1 MKRVSKKNQ
10 LTEADVKRYTFNFW
24 KIIVGIVAIGF
35 LFILSIRLGVFGKL
49 PSFSD
54 LENPKSNLAS
64 EVITEDHKVLGTYYV
79 QNRSNVKYSELSPYL
94 VKALVSTED
103 KRFYDHSG
111 IDYSRTFTVIFH
123 TLTGNKQGGSTIT
136 QQLALNLFSD
146 GRQKNFLKRVIQK
159 FQEWITAVRLERNYT
174 KDEII
179 TMYFNTVDFGAY
191 NTYGIKSAART
202 YFNTTPD
209 KLTADQAALLVG
221 MLKGPGAYS
230 PVRYPEKSR
239 TRRNTVLNNMV
250 AENFISAEEATKAKE
265 KPLGL
270 ELKIANYGEGLAP
283 YFRAVLKDEIK
294 KEFAKLSITKPDGT
308 PYDLDRDGLK
318 IYTTIN
324 MSMQQYAEDSQKEW
338 MKQLQSKFAAQ
349 WKNRDPFK
357 GEKAKLLISGMKR
370 SDRYRILKEEGL
382 NEDEIKK
389 AFNVKV
395 PMNIFTWKGSVDTMM
410 TPMDS
415 IKYNKLMLRNA
426 MMSMEP
432 KTGHI
437 KAWVGGIDFDHFKYD
452 QVKMG
457 TRQVGST
464 AKPFTYAVAI
474 DNGYSPCY
482 SIPNYQ
488 QTYNGWTPRGNA
500 QGGNP
505 ITLAKALAY
514 SQNYA
519 TAYLVHEVGAA
530 EVAALT
536 KRMGITSDVPNYPS
550 ISLGAYEASVFDMV
564 GAYSAFVNQGTWIE
578 PTAILRIEDKNGT
591 PIYDKAPKVVKA
603 LNSESAY
610 IIVDM
615 LKKVVSQGT
624 ARRIQWM
631 YKLTNPI
638 GGKTGTTNDN
648 SDAWFIGITPE
659 LVTGVWT
666 GAEDRGISFDRMEY
680 GQGAA
685 AAMPVFAYY
694 MQKVYKDSNLK
705 YTKGDFEQP
714 QGGLTRVID
723 CNQYWGGGGSDV
735 EDGSTDSSGKDVTKL
750 KDDRLGF

>member
-209 KLTADQAALLVG
+209 KLKADQAALLVG
-221 MLKGPGAYS
+221 MLKGPGVYS
-230 PVRYPEKSR
+230 PVRYPQNAMK
-239 TRRNTVLNNMV
+239 RRNTVLNNMV
-250 AENFISAEEATKAKE
+250 AANFISAEEATKAKE

-357 GEKAKLLISGMKR
+357 GDKAKLLVSGMKR

-735 EDGSTDSSGKDVTKL
+735 EDGSTDSSGKDATKL

>member
-357 GEKAKLLISGMKR
+357 GDKAKLLVSGMKR

-735 EDGSTDSSGKDVTKL
+735 EDGSTDSSGKDATKL

>member
-221 MLKGPGAYS
+221 MLKGPGVYS
-230 PVRYPEKSR
+230 PVRYPQNAMK
-239 TRRNTVLNNMV
+239 RRNTVLNNMV
-250 AENFISAEEATKAKE
+250 AANFISAEEATKAKE

-357 GEKAKLLISGMKR
+357 GDKAKLLVSGMKR

-395 PMNIFTWKGSVDTMM
+395 PMNIFTWKGSVDTIM

-735 EDGSTDSSGKDVTKL
+735 EDGSTDSSGKDATKL

>member
-10 LTEADVKRYTFNFW
+10 LTEADIKRYTFNFW
-24 KIIVGIVAIGF
+24 KIIVGIVALGF
-35 LFILSIRLGVFGKL
+35 LFILSIRLGLFGKL

-250 AENFISAEEATKAKE
+250 AANFISAEEATKAKE

-338 MKQLQSKFAAQ
+338 MKQLQSKFSAQ

-357 GEKAKLLISGMKR
+357 GDKAKLLMSGMKR

-382 NEDEIKK
+382 NEDAIKK

-735 EDGSTDSSGKDVTKL
+735 EDGSTDSSGKDATKL

>member
-1 MKRVSKKNQ
+1 
-10 LTEADVKRYTFNFW
+10 
-24 KIIVGIVAIGF
+24 
-35 LFILSIRLGVFGKL
+35 
-49 PSFSD
+49 

-64 EVITEDHKVLGTYYV
+64 EVITDDHKVLGTYYV

-146 GRQKNFLKRVIQK
+146 GRQKNFLKRIIQK
-159 FQEWITAVRLERNYT
+159 FQEWVTAVRLERNYT
-174 KDEII
+174 KDEIV

-191 NTYGIKSAART
+191 NTFGIKSAART

-230 PVRYPEKSR
+230 PVRFPEKSKI
-239 TRRNTVLNNMV
+239 RRNTVLNNMV
-250 AENFISAEEATKAKE
+250 AANFISAEEASNAKE

-270 ELKIANYGEGLAP
+270 ELKIANYGEGLGP
-283 YFRAVLKDEIK
+283 YFRAVLKDQIK
-294 KEFAKLSITKPDGT
+294 KEFANLKIVRADGT

-324 MSMQQYAEDSQKEW
+324 MSMQQYAEDAQKEW
-338 MKQLQSKFAAQ
+338 MKQLQSKFSAQ

-357 GEKAKLLISGMKR
+357 GDKAKLLISGMKR
-370 SDRYRILKEEGL
+370 SDRYRILREEGL

-395 PMNIFTWKGSVDTMM
+395 PMNIFTWKGSKDTMM

-514 SQNYA
+514 SQNFA

-624 ARRIQWM
+624 ARRIQWK
-631 YKLTNPI
+631 YNLTNPI

-685 AAMPVFAYY
+685 AAMPVFAFF

-735 EDGSTDSSGKDVTKL
+735 EDGSTDSSGKEDPKL

>member
-10 LTEADVKRYTFNFW
+10 LTEGDIKRYTFNFW
-24 KIIVGIVAIGF
+24 KVIIGIVALGF
-35 LFILSIRLGVFGKL
+35 LFILSIRLGLFGKL

-64 EVITEDHKVLGTYYV
+64 EVITDDHKVLGTYYV

-146 GRQKNFLKRVIQK
+146 GRQKNFLKRIIQK
-159 FQEWITAVRLERNYT
+159 FQEWVTAVRLERNYT
-174 KDEII
+174 KDEIV

-191 NTYGIKSAART
+191 NTFGIKSAART

-230 PVRYPEKSR
+230 PVRFPEKSKI
-239 TRRNTVLNNMV
+239 RRNTVLNNMV
-250 AENFISAEEATKAKE
+250 AANFISAEEASNAKE

-270 ELKIANYGEGLAP
+270 ELKIANYGEGLGP
-283 YFRAVLKDEIK
+283 YFRAVLKDQIK
-294 KEFAKLSITKPDGT
+294 KEFANLKIVRADGT

-324 MSMQQYAEDSQKEW
+324 MSMQQYAEDAQKEW
-338 MKQLQSKFAAQ
+338 MKQLQSKFSAQ

-357 GEKAKLLISGMKR
+357 GDKAKLLISGMKR
-370 SDRYRILKEEGL
+370 SDRYRILREEGL

-395 PMNIFTWKGSVDTMM
+395 PMNIFTWKGSKDTMM

-514 SQNYA
+514 SQNFA

-624 ARRIQWM
+624 ARRIQWK
-631 YKLTNPI
+631 YNLTNPI

-685 AAMPVFAYY
+685 AAMPVFAFF

-735 EDGSTDSSGKDVTKL
+735 EDGSTDSSSKEEPKL

>member
-10 LTEADVKRYTFNFW
+10 LTEADIKRYTFNFW

-35 LFILSIRLGVFGKL
+35 LFILSIRLGLFGKL

-250 AENFISAEEATKAKE
+250 AANFISAEEATKAKE

-357 GEKAKLLISGMKR
+357 GDKAKLLISGMKR

-631 YKLTNPI
+631 YKLNNPI

-735 EDGSTDSSGKDVTKL
+735 EDGSTDSSSKDATKL

>member
-221 MLKGPGAYS
+221 MLKGPGVYS
-230 PVRYPEKSR
+230 PVRYPQNAMK
-239 TRRNTVLNNMV
+239 RRNTVLNNMV
-250 AENFISAEEATKAKE
+250 AANFISAEEATKAKE

-357 GEKAKLLISGMKR
+357 GDKAKLLVSGMKR

-714 QGGLTRVID
+714 QGGLARVID

-735 EDGSTDSSGKDVTKL
+735 EDGSTDSSGKDATKL

>member
-35 LFILSIRLGVFGKL
+35 LFILSIRLGLFGKL

-250 AENFISAEEATKAKE
+250 AANFISAEEATKAKE

-357 GEKAKLLISGMKR
+357 GDKAKLLISGMKR

-685 AAMPVFAYY
+685 AMPVFAYY

-735 EDGSTDSSGKDVTKL
+735 EDGSTDSSGKDATKL

>member
-10 LTEADVKRYTFNFW
+10 LTEGDIKRYTFNFW
-24 KIIVGIVAIGF
+24 KIIIGIVALGF
-35 LFILSIRLGVFGKL
+35 LFILSIRLGLFGKL

-64 EVITEDHKVLGTYYV
+64 EVITDDHKVLGTYYV

-146 GRQKNFLKRVIQK
+146 GRQKNFLKRIIQK
-159 FQEWITAVRLERNYT
+159 FQEWVTAVRLERNYT
-174 KDEII
+174 KDEIV

-191 NTYGIKSAART
+191 NTFGIKSAART

-230 PVRYPEKSR
+230 PVRFPEKSKI
-239 TRRNTVLNNMV
+239 RRNTVLNNMV
-250 AENFISAEEATKAKE
+250 AANFISAEEAADAKA

-270 ELKIANYGEGLAP
+270 ELKIANYGEGLGP
-283 YFRAVLKDEIK
+283 YFRAVLKDQIK
-294 KEFAKLSITKPDGT
+294 KEFANLKILKADGT

-324 MSMQQYAEDSQKEW
+324 MSMQQYAEDAQREW
-338 MKQLQSKFAAQ
+338 MKQLQSKFSAQ

-357 GEKAKLLISGMKR
+357 GDKAKLLISGMKR
-370 SDRYRILKEEGL
+370 SDRYRILREEGL
-382 NEDEIKK
+382 SEDEIKK

-395 PMNIFTWKGSVDTMM
+395 PMNIFTWKGSKDTLM

-415 IKYNKLMLRNA
+415 IRYNKLMLRNA

-514 SQNYA
+514 SQNFA

-564 GAYSAFVNQGTWIE
+564 GAYSAFVNHGTWIE

-624 ARRIQWM
+624 ARRIQWK
-631 YKLTNPI
+631 YNLTNPI

-685 AAMPVFAYY
+685 AAMPVFAFF

-735 EDGSTDSSGKDVTKL
+735 EDGSTDSGSKDEPKL